1 MMNVP
6 SRTARQQRIVD
17 LISREEI
24 RTKSALRSRL
34 NSLGYE
40 VTQATLSR
48 DLDEIGAVKI
58 QSASGT
64 SIYAIAQAGD
74 PSRTPQALL
83 DSDAQAR
90 LSRVANEVITG
101 VDAAMNLVVIHTK
114 AGAAHYLAGAIDRH
128 VWSDVVGSVAGDDT
142 VMVITPSV
150 EAALRVQDL
159 LLSLVA
165 RADKR

>member
-1 MMNVP
+1 MNVP

-17 LISREEI
+17 LITREEI
-24 RTKSALRSRL
+24 RTQSALRARL
-34 NSLGYE
+34 VSAGYE

-58 QSASGT
+58 QSEAGHA
-64 SIYAIAQAGD
+64 IYAVPQAGD
-74 PSRTPQALL
+74 PSRTPLALL
-83 DSDAQAR
+83 DSDAQGR

-142 VMVITPSV
+142 VMIVTPSV
-150 EAALRVQDL
+150 EAAIRVQDL
-159 LLSLVA
+159 LLSLIVK
-165 RADKR
+165 ADKR